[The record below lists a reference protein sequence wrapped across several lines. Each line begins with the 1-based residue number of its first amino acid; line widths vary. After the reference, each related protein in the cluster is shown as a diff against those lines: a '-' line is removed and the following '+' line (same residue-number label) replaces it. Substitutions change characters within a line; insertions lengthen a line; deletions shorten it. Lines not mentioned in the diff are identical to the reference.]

1 MGTLRARQL
10 RSPPPFGLRRLV
22 ERGAMTPE
30 ANADGAPEANPD
42 QAGDGGTAPEASADQ
57 AGAGGSAPE
66 ANPSRAELGLRSS
79 TRDPEEMRAALEDWL
94 DAPGRRPGAQV
105 QSVAMPERTGISSL
119 TLLFEV
125 SVPGGGSPERLVARL

>member
-42 QAGDGGTAPEASADQ
+42 QAGDGGTAPEASA
-57 AGAGGSAPE
+57 
-66 ANPSRAELGLRSS
+66 SRAELGLRSS